1 MVVGIFV
8 VEDKKVRYNIY
19 VTKEKI
25 KGEQSVSMGIP
36 EYEINSFSDFNE
48 QISNAYKEGYTFY
61 RGDKVKDNNE
71 ENLLFTSFDKKKD
84 GKFIFE
90 GKDCDNLINDFMSIA
105 LSKMSYIPTN
115 YFEKMLTAQHYG
127 IPTRLQDWSE
137 SPLVA
142 LFFATSNSKELKE
155 DDYCVMWCLNPL
167 KLNAKTKRI
176 VSDLTNNTYIPNISL
191 DASREIALGYIDSF
205 YGLEPKA
212 EHGLF
217 PIAIRTYKINPR
229 IEAQKGVF
237 LIYPRE
243 RKSLIEFEDVD
254 QYLIKLIIKKSVA
267 EELENLLAIYKIN
280 NYQLFP
286 EISSI
291 ALDVK
296 KGYER

>member
-1 MVVGIFV
+1 MA
-8 VEDKKVRYNIY
+8 
-19 VTKEKI
+19 
-25 KGEQSVSMGIP
+25 IP
-36 EYEINSFSDFNE
+36 EYEISSFNNFNE
-48 QISNAYKEGYTFY
+48 KIREAYKAGFTFY

-71 ENLLFTSFDKKKD
+71 ENLLLTSFDKKKN
-84 GKFIFE
+84 GSFIFE
-90 GKDCDNLINDFMSIA
+90 GRDCDNLINDFMSIA

-142 LFFATSNSKELKE
+142 LFFATSNSKELND

-176 VSDLTNNTYIPNISL
+176 VSDFTDNTYIPNISL
-191 DASREIALGYIDSF
+191 DASSEIALGYIDSY
-205 YGLEPKA
+205 YGRESKG
-212 EHGLF
+212 EHNLF

-243 RKSLIEFEDVD
+243 RKSLMEFEDAE
-254 QYLIKLIIKKSVA
+254 QYLIKLIIRKKVA
-267 EELENLLAIYKIN
+267 IELENLLAIYKIN

-296 KGYER
+296 KSYER

>member
-1 MVVGIFV
+1 MAI
-8 VEDKKVRYNIY
+8 
-19 VTKEKI
+19 
-25 KGEQSVSMGIP
+25 S
-36 EYEINSFSDFNE
+36 EYEINSFNNFNE
-48 QISNAYKEGYTFY
+48 RISEAYRKGFTFY

-71 ENLLFTSFDKKKD
+71 GNLLYTSFDKKKN
-84 GKFIFE
+84 GNFIFE

-142 LFFATSNSKELKE
+142 LFFATSNSKELK
-155 DDYCVMWCLNPL
+155 DNDYCVMWCLNPL

-191 DASREIALGYIDSF
+191 DVSSEIALGYIDSY
-205 YGLEPKA
+205 YGQEAKA
-212 EHGLF
+212 EHDLF

-243 RKSLIEFEDVD
+243 RKSLIEFEDVE
-254 QYLIKLIIKKSVA
+254 QYLIKFIIKKSVA

-296 KGYER
+296 KSYER

>member
-1 MVVGIFV
+1 MAI
-8 VEDKKVRYNIY
+8 
-19 VTKEKI
+19 T
-25 KGEQSVSMGIP
+25 
-36 EYEINSFSDFNE
+36 EYTINSFNEFNE
-48 QISNAYKEGYTFY
+48 RISEAYKDGFSFF
-61 RGDKVKDNNE
+61 RGDKVLGGDE
-71 ENLLFTSFDKKKD
+71 ENLLLTSFDKKKN
-84 GKFIFE
+84 GEYIFE

-142 LFFATSNSKELKE
+142 LFFATSNSKTLKE
-155 DDYCVMWCLNPL
+155 EDYCIIWCLNPL
-167 KLNAKTKRI
+167 ELNAKSKRI

-191 DASREIALGYIDSF
+191 DSSREIALGYIDSY
-205 YGLEPKA
+205 YGQDPKA
-212 EHGLF
+212 EHDLF

-243 RKSLIEFEDVD
+243 RKSLMEFGDVE
-254 QYLIKLIIKKSVA
+254 QYLMKFIIKKDVA
-267 EELENLLAIYKIN
+267 EELENILSMYKIN
-280 NYQLFP
+280 NFQLFP

-296 KGYER
+296 KSYER